1 MLLFTIVDAVVN
13 SVILSLLALGFNLTF
28 GVSGI
33 SNFAYGALYV
43 LTGFAAWVLFHT
55 LGLPYAVAAPLTILG
70 TALLGALIYRV
81 VLLRVRGLALS
92 EVISTFG
99 IGLIVLELLR
109 YAGFVGFQ
117 YTLPVFHDASYEVA
131 GVVLDA
137 QRIAIVVIGAVL
149 AAGMWAF
156 THHTR
161 IGLAFRG
168 IAQDSGTALTLG
180 IDPDRMATLSVAI
193 GAGLAALSAIVILP
207 LGTISVAQGYDVLLN
222 ALAVSIVGGLGSI
235 GGAVLAGF
243 LIGFAQTF
251 TATYLENHW
260 VMVVP
265 LVAILIVLGVKP
277 SGLLGKQKELE
288 ERI

>member
-1 MLLFTIVDAVVN
+1 V
-13 SVILSLLALGFNLTF
+13 
-28 GVSGI
+28 
-33 SNFAYGALYV
+33 
-43 LTGFAAWVLFHT
+43 
-55 LGLPYAVAAPLTILG
+55 
-70 TALLGALIYRV
+70 
-81 VLLRVRGLALS
+81 
-92 EVISTFG
+92 
-99 IGLIVLELLR
+99 
-109 YAGFVGFQ
+109 
-117 YTLPVFHDASYEVA
+117 
-131 GVVLDA
+131 
-137 QRIAIVVIGAVL
+137 
-149 AAGMWAF
+149 F

-168 IAQDSGTALTLG
+168 IAQQPETALSLG
-180 IDPDRMATLSVAI
+180 IDPDHVATISVAA
-193 GAGLAALSAIVILP
+193 GCGLAAISAIAILP

-251 TATYLENHW
+251 TAAYLENHW

-265 LVAILIVLGVKP
+265 LVAILAVLAVKP

>member
-1 MLLFTIVDAVVN
+1 MFLGTLVDAVVN
-13 SVILSLLALGFNLTF
+13 SVILALLALGFNLTF

-33 SNFAYGALYV
+33 SNFAYGAFYV
-43 LTGFAAWVLFHT
+43 LTGFLTWILNKT
-55 LGLPYAVAAPLTILG
+55 LGLPYFLAAGLTVL
-70 TALLGALIYRV
+70 TSAALGALMYRV

-92 EVISTFG
+92 EVIATFG
-99 IGLIVLELLR
+99 MGLIILELLR
-109 YAGFVGFQ
+109 HLGFVGFQ
-117 YTLPVFHDASYEVA
+117 YALPVFYDGSVELFDTVLDVQRVVI
-131 GVVLDA
+131 VVL
-137 QRIAIVVIGAVL
+137 GAVL
-149 AAGMWAF
+149 AVFMWVF

-168 IAQDSGTALTLG
+168 IAQQPETALSLG
-180 IDPDRMATLSVAI
+180 IDPDRVATISVAA
-193 GAGLAALSAIVILP
+193 GCGLAAVSAILILP

-243 LIGFAQTF
+243 LIGFAHTF
-251 TATYLENHW
+251 TAAYLENHW

-265 LVAILIVLGVKP
+265 LVAILAVLAVKP

>member
-1 MLLFTIVDAVVN
+1 MFLGTLVDAVVN
-13 SVILSLLALGFNLTF
+13 SVILALLALGFNLTF

-33 SNFAYGALYV
+33 SNFAYGAFYV
-43 LTGFAAWVLFHT
+43 LTGFLAWILFKT
-55 LGLPYAVAAPLTILG
+55 VGLPYFVAAGLTVLAA
-70 TALLGALIYRV
+70 ALLGALMYRV
-81 VLLRVRGLALS
+81 VLLRVRGLPLS

-99 IGLIVLELLR
+99 IGLIILELLR
-109 YAGFVGFQ
+109 NLGFVGFQ
-117 YTLPVFHDASYEVA
+117 YSLPVFYDDSVELFGTVLDVQRVVIVVL
-131 GVVLDA
+131 GVVL
-137 QRIAIVVIGAVL
+137 AVL
-149 AAGMWAF
+149 LWLF

-161 IGLAFRG
+161 TGLAFRG
-168 IAQDSGTALTLG
+168 IAQQPETALSLG
-180 IDPDRMATLSVAI
+180 IDPDRIATISVAA
-193 GAGLAALSAIVILP
+193 GCGLAALSAILILP

-265 LVAILIVLGVKP
+265 LVAILAVLAVKP

>member
-1 MLLFTIVDAVVN
+1 MLLFTVVDAVVN

-33 SNFAYGALYV
+33 SNFAYGAFYV
-43 LTGFAAWVLFHT
+43 LTGFGAWGLIEVI
-55 LGLPYAVAAPLTILG
+55 GLPYALSAPLAVAG
-70 TALLGALIYRV
+70 AALLGALMYRI

-92 EVISTFG
+92 EVIATFG

-109 YAGFVGFQ
+109 YFGFVGFQ
-117 YTLPVFHDASYEVA
+117 YSLPVIYDESYEMF

-137 QRIAIVVIGAVL
+137 QRVLIVLIGAVL
-149 AAGMWAF
+149 ALGMWVF

-168 IAQDSGTALTLG
+168 IAQDTGTALTLG